1 MEKTIVAISTA
12 SGNGGIGIIRLSGK
26 DTFKIIDRI
35 FIPKNKKKEIK
46 GYNIKYGNIVNPKN
60 NETIDNEQIENN
72 TQNNSQS
79 NNQTETNESKET
91 EEVVTYSTKDT
102 KAIFFIY

>member
-26 DTFKIIDRI
+26 NTFKIIDRI

-46 GYNIKYGNIVNPKN
+46 GYNIKYGNIVS
-60 NETIDNEQIENN
+60 I
-72 TQNNSQS
+72 
-79 NNQTETNESKET
+79 
-91 EEVVTYSTKDT
+91 
-102 KAIFFIY
+102 IFCFS